1 MNTHNKINNQKF
13 KNSSLLKSKEE
24 IMHSRLIASTMN
36 DVSFSMFYD
45 NKKKLNQ
52 SIIKYNTNCD
62 SPRREK
68 HHYKNI
74 EPRNLKLW
82 VDDKNVSK
90 CYKCNSEFSFFYRK
104 HHCRCCGRIFCYH
117 CCYDRIDIPE
127 QITEN
132 ELPIQ
137 SLSQNNVGI
146 LSKDSTDEF
155 KHPRRN
161 QRVCIECK
169 TKILEIRNL
178 DPLIQIF
185 DLLDLTLE
193 DYRVMKHVC
202 KKWMCIANYYSS
214 NFRELQYSLPNHKFT
229 DKEKKMLFNNRFLF
243 YGHSKLIV
251 QLIKS
256 IDWINVTEELEKEI
270 LNILQNNRI
279 KKCKCWTLM
288 CTRDCRRRLK
298 AEDSIQL
305 LYANITNYKIRQY
318 ALNCLRNTPREELL
332 CYLPFLVYHIRYE
345 LFFDNYQNKLI
356 SKFLLDKSQEN
367 RVFALETYWEIY
379 SQIDD
384 VDYKLVCCYK
394 KLLENLTKLLKTNFK
409 QTHNMIDTFE
419 TYKTKSINDIKK
431 SLLKNKFNF
440 NNIPFPFTKNS
451 QIDVDNIKRMKSAT
465 RPLMFTYSS
474 PNKLKR
480 QILFKYE
487 DIRKERIIMKIIK
500 LMDIILKRDKIDLQ
514 FVTYDILAIGNKYGF
529 ISIVPNSKTLYNIEC
544 KEKFSIQNYIIE
556 NNPNLPINII
566 RNNFIKSC
574 ASACVIGYLIGLGD
588 RHLDNIMIS
597 NTGLLFH
604 IDFGFILGNDPKPL
618 APEMKITPEMID
630 AMGGQN
636 SIGYNQFQ
644 KLCSKAY
651 NCLRRHS
658 NIFVALLSMLS
669 KLSPEID
676 NGKFT
681 EQFIDSQVIKRFIPG
696 ELYTEASLQYKTQ
709 IINNYNTS
717 TLIDYCYYHKKETL
731 EKNIEV
737 VTGFFSNIGSSIT
750 SYLYTSSPST
760 E

>member
-1 MNTHNKINNQKF
+1 
-13 KNSSLLKSKEE
+13 
-24 IMHSRLIASTMN
+24 
-36 DVSFSMFYD
+36 
-45 NKKKLNQ
+45 
-52 SIIKYNTNCD
+52 
-62 SPRREK
+62 
-68 HHYKNI
+68 
-74 EPRNLKLW
+74 
-82 VDDKNVSK
+82 
-90 CYKCNSEFSFFYRK
+90 
-104 HHCRCCGRIFCYH
+104 
-117 CCYDRIDIPE
+117 
-127 QITEN
+127 
-132 ELPIQ
+132 
-137 SLSQNNVGI
+137 
-146 LSKDSTDEF
+146 
-155 KHPRRN
+155 
-161 QRVCIECK
+161 
-169 TKILEIRNL
+169 
-178 DPLIQIF
+178 
-185 DLLDLTLE
+185 
-193 DYRVMKHVC
+193 
-202 KKWMCIANYYSS
+202 
-214 NFRELQYSLPNHKFT
+214 
-229 DKEKKMLFNNRFLF
+229 
-243 YGHSKLIV
+243 
-251 QLIKS
+251 
-256 IDWINVTEELEKEI
+256 
-270 LNILQNNRI
+270 
-279 KKCKCWTLM
+279 
-288 CTRDCRRRLK
+288 
-298 AEDSIQL
+298 
-305 LYANITNYKIRQY
+305 
-318 ALNCLRNTPREELL
+318 
-332 CYLPFLVYHIRYE
+332 
-345 LFFDNYQNKLI
+345 
-356 SKFLLDKSQEN
+356 
-367 RVFALETYWEIY
+367 
-379 SQIDD
+379 
-384 VDYKLVCCYK
+384 
-394 KLLENLTKLLKTNFK
+394 
-409 QTHNMIDTFE
+409 
-419 TYKTKSINDIKK
+419 
-431 SLLKNKFNF
+431 
-440 NNIPFPFTKNS
+440 
-451 QIDVDNIKRMKSAT
+451 
-465 RPLMFTYSS
+465 
-474 PNKLKR
+474 
-480 QILFKYE
+480 
-487 DIRKERIIMKIIK
+487 MKIIK

-556 NNPNLPINII
+556 NNPNVPINVI

>member
-1 MNTHNKINNQKF
+1 MTTHNKINNK
-13 KNSSLLKSKEE
+13 KLRNCSLLKSKNKSKEE
-24 IMHSRLIASTMN
+24 FMHSRLIASNIIN
-36 DVSFSMFYD
+36 DVSFSM
-45 NKKKLNQ
+45 
-52 SIIKYNTNCD
+52 YNDISNN
-62 SPRREK
+62 SPKRNR
-68 HHYKNI
+68 HHFKNI
-74 EPRNLKLW
+74 ESRNLKLW
-82 VDDKNVSK
+82 VDDKNVTK

-104 HHCRCCGRIFCYH
+104 HHCRCCGRIFCYN
-117 CCYDRIDIPE
+117 CCYDRINIPE
-127 QITEN
+127 QITQN

-137 SLSQNNVGI
+137 SLSHNNIGI

-155 KHPRRN
+155 KYPRQN
-161 QRVCIECK
+161 QRVCLECK
-169 TKILEIRNL
+169 KKILEIRDL
-178 DPLIQIF
+178 DPLIKIF
-185 DLLDLTLE
+185 DLLDLTVK

-202 KKWMCIANYYSS
+202 KKWMCISNYYLS
-214 NFRELQYSLPNHKFT
+214 NFRELQYSLPNHNFT
-229 DKEKKMLFNNRFLF
+229 NKERKMLLYNRFLF

-256 IDWINVTEELEKEI
+256 IDWANITTDLENEI
-270 LNILQNNRI
+270 LHILQNNRN

-288 CTRDCRRRLK
+288 CTRDCRQNLK

-305 LYANITNYKIRQY
+305 LYANITNYKIRQH
-318 ALNCLRNTPREELL
+318 ALKCLRKTSREELL
-332 CYLPFLVYHIRYE
+332 CYLPFLVYHVRYE
-345 LFFDNYQNKLI
+345 LFFEDYHNKLI
-356 SKFLLDKSQEN
+356 SRFLIDKSTEN
-367 RVFALETYWEIY
+367 WEIY
-379 SQIDD
+379 SQIND
-384 VDYKLVCCYK
+384 VDYKLVCGYK
-394 KLLENLTKLLKTNFK
+394 KLMNKLEKLLKVDFK
-409 QTHNMIDTFE
+409 STMNMISTFE
-419 TYKTKSINDIKK
+419 NYKILSIDDIKM
-431 SLLKNKFNF
+431 SLKKNNF
-440 NNIPFPFTKNS
+440 DFSNIPFPFTKQS
-451 QIDVDNIKRMKSAT
+451 KIIIDDIKRMKSAT
-465 RPLMFTYSS
+465 RPIMFTYCA

-480 QILFKYE
+480 KILFKYE

-500 LMDIILKRDKIDLQ
+500 LMNIILKRDKIDLH

-556 NNPNLPINII
+556 NNPNLPINMI

-574 ASACVIGYLIGLGD
+574 AAACVIGYLIGLGD
-588 RHLDNIMIS
+588 RHLDNIMITD
-597 NTGLLFH
+597 TGLLFH

-636 SIGYNQFQ
+636 SVGYKQFQ

-669 KLSPEID
+669 KLFPEID

-681 EQFIDSQVIKRFIPG
+681 QNFIDSQVIKRFIPG
-696 ELYTEASLQYKTQ
+696 ELYTEASLQYKTK

-717 TLIDYCYYHKKETL
+717 TFIDYCYYHKKETI

-737 VTGFFSNIGSSIT
+737 VTGFFSNISSSIT